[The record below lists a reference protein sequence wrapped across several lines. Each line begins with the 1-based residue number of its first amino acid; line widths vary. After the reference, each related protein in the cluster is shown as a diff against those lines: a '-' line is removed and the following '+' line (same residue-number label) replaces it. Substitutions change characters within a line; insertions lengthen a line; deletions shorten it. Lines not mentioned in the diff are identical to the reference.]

1 MILKDLHEIIRGR
14 ESSNRSPSQHYSD
27 YVNDEHIYNTS
38 ANHEDDKEFWDAN
51 LSTLPG
57 DCNLAIQPPS
67 ENNHTNVV
75 VYGAKENRREICPE
89 SVGEIRRYCNSIE
102 ATEFHYF
109 LACTSLVLQRYLGV
123 DDFFIAVPV
132 TSRTYLFADADG
144 MFTNTV
150 MFRVR
155 VQKNQTMKDYV
166 RYIRNEWL
174 KTQSHSRYPLDQVTG
189 LLWKAHGRSMRS
201 LCSVSF
207 NCKAQSLPH
216 NALRIGSKH
225 AKMPLSIV
233 FNEEASTYHLISEYA
248 DNLVDGGIV
257 ERLSDAVLRLC
268 CVGFKINEVISKVEI
283 LSPTE
288 LRLLQ
293 SFSTSNDNAATCHQ
307 FVPVHREFE
316 NHALQDPTATAIFC
330 EENYTSYGKL
340 HTISTKI
347 ATFLRRNLST
357 EDLRR
362 RSVVMALKKNQYA
375 IACSLG
381 IWKAGGH
388 FLPVPPSN
396 EACLNDIFER
406 DTPVALIYDFHSAA
420 VQALPP
426 VTPMWKFQDM
436 LESCEKECLIEE
448 ENIDTVVAGEDTAYI
463 IRTSGSTGKPK
474 QCRIS
479 HESLRILAEAWKVM
493 YSMQNYEVCVLQWAP
508 LSFDVFIS
516 DVVRALVCAQ
526 GKLVICPDSL
536 RLEIPYVLSLIRDQQ
551 VTLIDTTPQF
561 GSQIVEHAHE
571 GDIQSIKFLTLAADV
586 FHEHLYSQIKHRLKL
601 DQRLFNVY
609 GMTEATVYSS
619 YFEPN
624 EYDEVPKTR
633 GGTIPIGKPLPGV
646 TMQILDSTT
655 LQLCPIGTVGELYIS
670 GNVIATGDVDVV
682 QVNSVKALKTG
693 DSVCWLPTGDIELMG
708 RLNDVVKLRGF
719 RISTTEIENKI
730 LTLIAGVKEARVV
743 KMPNRD
749 TDGTEF
755 LCAYLVLD
763 DDSQQSDSI
772 TYHQVCNKLRSAIPY
787 YMIPDQIQIIPEV
800 PLTPHG
806 KVNKKALSKVLRSSA
821 VLRDQSQQSVSK
833 SDSAIVTILRECLAE
848 ALGLQHQ
855 HSVQADTTFMEQGAH
870 SLILVRFWSLLA
882 KRSITVKVT
891 DLFSYPTICS
901 LAAYLESNERGA
913 LGINEY
919 PRSSIPYEITDND
932 DADIAITG
940 IGMRLP
946 GGITSLAEF
955 WRVLKNGSDMINEFP
970 QQRRQDVTNCIGL
983 SSHDETFQGAF
994 LSNIDQF
1001 DHDFF
1006 KIAPVEAK
1014 FMSPEQRLFLQV
1026 ATEALAQGA
1035 SLSAIRGADVGVFVG
1050 WCEVGYAKLRHPDT
1064 AICVS
1069 GLMPG

>member
-14 ESSNRSPSQHYSD
+14 ESSNRSSSPHFSD
-27 YVNDEHIYNTS
+27 YANDEHIYNTS
-38 ANHEDDKEFWDAN
+38 TNHEDDKEFWDAN
-51 LSTLPG
+51 LSTLPS

-75 VYGAKENRREICPE
+75 VYGAKENRREICPD

-155 VQKNQTMKDYV
+155 VQKNQTMDDYV

-189 LLWKAHGRSMRS
+189 LLWKAHGRSMSS

-207 NCKAQSLPH
+207 NYKAQSLPH

-233 FNEEASTYHLISEYA
+233 FNEEASTYHLLSEYA
-248 DNLVDGGIV
+248 ENLVDGGIV

-268 CVGFKINEVISKVEI
+268 CEGFKINEVISKVEI

-330 EENYTSYGKL
+330 EESYTSYGEL

-347 ATFLRRNLST
+347 ATFLRCNLST

-396 EACLNDIFER
+396 QACLNDIFER
-406 DTPVALIYDFHSAA
+406 ETPAALIYDFHSAA

-436 LESCEKECLIEE
+436 LESCEKECPIEE

-493 YSMQNYEVCVLQWAP
+493 CRYHNQ
-508 LSFDVFIS
+508 
-516 DVVRALVCAQ
+516 LVNGDRNC
-526 GKLVICPDSL
+526 
-536 RLEIPYVLSLIRDQQ
+536 
-551 VTLIDTTPQF
+551 TT
-561 GSQIVEHAHE
+561 A
-571 GDIQSIKFLTLAADV
+571 TN
-586 FHEHLYSQIKHRLKL
+586 
-601 DQRLFNVY
+601 QR
-609 GMTEATVYSS
+609 E
-619 YFEPN
+619 
-624 EYDEVPKTR
+624 D
-633 GGTIPIGKPLPGV
+633 
-646 TMQILDSTT
+646 
-655 LQLCPIGTVGELYIS
+655 
-670 GNVIATGDVDVV
+670 
-682 QVNSVKALKTG
+682 
-693 DSVCWLPTGDIELMG
+693 
-708 RLNDVVKLRGF
+708 
-719 RISTTEIENKI
+719 
-730 LTLIAGVKEARVV
+730 
-743 KMPNRD
+743 
-749 TDGTEF
+749 
-755 LCAYLVLD
+755 
-763 DDSQQSDSI
+763 
-772 TYHQVCNKLRSAIPY
+772 
-787 YMIPDQIQIIPEV
+787 
-800 PLTPHG
+800 
-806 KVNKKALSKVLRSSA
+806 VLR
-821 VLRDQSQQSVSK
+821 RSV
-833 SDSAIVTILRECLAE
+833 
-848 ALGLQHQ
+848 
-855 HSVQADTTFMEQGAH
+855 
-870 SLILVRFWSLLA
+870 
-882 KRSITVKVT
+882 
-891 DLFSYPTICS
+891 
-901 LAAYLESNERGA
+901 
-913 LGINEY
+913 
-919 PRSSIPYEITDND
+919 
-932 DADIAITG
+932 
-940 IGMRLP
+940 
-946 GGITSLAEF
+946 
-955 WRVLKNGSDMINEFP
+955 
-970 QQRRQDVTNCIGL
+970 
-983 SSHDETFQGAF
+983 
-994 LSNIDQF
+994 
-1001 DHDFF
+1001 
-1006 KIAPVEAK
+1006 
-1014 FMSPEQRLFLQV
+1014 
-1026 ATEALAQGA
+1026 
-1035 SLSAIRGADVGVFVG
+1035 
-1050 WCEVGYAKLRHPDT
+1050 
-1064 AICVS
+1064 
-1069 GLMPG
+1069 